1 MEYLKRALKIAGQS
15 EQPMDRFMS
24 RLDRIA
30 IERSKPVVTR
40 RTTA

>member
-1 MEYLKRALKIAGQS
+1 MQYLKRALKIAGQG

-30 IERSKPVVTR
+30 VERSKPILTR
-40 RTTA
+40 KTTA